1 MIRFQSNLPQL
12 PSVPELR
19 TEMVLHGWSRV
30 TLEPGD
36 VTGSS
41 MQDIVRT
48 LGTPL
53 TQDASGALVW
63 HVRQQ
68 PEAEA
73 RGDAPRSW
81 TLDEFPFHT
90 DGSFEDPQPAWV
102 ALYCV
107 QADRFGG
114 GETQLK
120 SVHEI
125 LARVSL
131 ENLQVLRT
139 TRYRFAVPPEF
150 RRDLPERA
158 LPIVYGPNLMRYRRE
173 QILDEGCSP
182 RQREALAELVDAV
195 ESVQPVCFHLR
206 SGDLLLL
213 DNGRYLHARTAVLDP
228 DRHLLRMRF
237 TLDGGDSSRCR

>member
-1 MIRFQSNLPQL
+1 MIRFQNNLPQL

-19 TEMVLHGWSRV
+19 TEMVLHGWSCV

-41 MQDIVRT
+41 MQDIVQQ

-63 HVRQQ
+63 HVRQP
-68 PEAEA
+68 PEAEV
-73 RGDAPRSW
+73 RGCAPRSW

-107 QADRFGG
+107 EPDRFGG
-114 GETQLK
+114 GQTQLK
-120 SVHEI
+120 NVREI
-125 LARVSL
+125 LARVSPVSL
-131 ENLQVLRT
+131 HTLRT

-150 RRDLPERA
+150 RRDVPERE
-158 LPIVYGPNLMRYRRE
+158 LPIVYGPDMMRYRRE
-173 QILDEGCSP
+173 QILDEGCT
-182 RQREALAELVDAV
+182 REQLEALAELVDAV
-195 ESVQPVCFHLR
+195 ETVEPVCFHLR

-213 DNGRYLHARTAVLDP
+213 DNGRYLHARSRVLDP

-237 TLDGGDSSRCR
+237 TLEDGNSQTTR